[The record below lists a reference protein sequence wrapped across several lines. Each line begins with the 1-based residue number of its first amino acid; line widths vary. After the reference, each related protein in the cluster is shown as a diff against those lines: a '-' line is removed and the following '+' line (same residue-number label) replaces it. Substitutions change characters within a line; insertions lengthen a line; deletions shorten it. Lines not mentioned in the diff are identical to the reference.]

1 MGIIIGPFGNVP
13 NKSEPLNFLCVVFR
27 HTPVSS
33 IEGILNCGLTL
44 FQFFS
49 GYRIIKDSIFVA
61 VVESI
66 KEGSQT
72 SPDFPETAVESM
84 ERDYG
89 GGGGSNHVL
98 TGWGVVLVGR
108 EGGDKGRGRDMR
120 ERAEEEGRKRE
131 QVDFHWGI
139 IHIINNPK
147 EVEE

>member
-27 HTPVSS
+27 HMPVSS
-33 IEGILNCGLTL
+33 VEGILNCGLTL

-89 GGGGSNHVL
+89 GGGGGGSNHVL

-108 EGGDKGRGRDMR
+108 EGGDKGRGRER
-120 ERAEEEGRKRE
+120 EGHEGEGRGGGKEEGTGGLPLGNHSYYK
-131 QVDFHWGI
+131 
-139 IHIINNPK
+139 
-147 EVEE
+147 